1 LADASLDSCATP
13 AMDFL
18 DDDEDESSSTLLLS
32 EQDEDHATVDLSS
45 LSGSE
50 VSSGTGLLASVSRN
64 HTVGV

>member
-1 LADASLDSCATP
+1 LDSYATP
-13 AMDFL
+13 AMDFS

-32 EQDEDHATVDLSS
+32 EQYEGCATADLSS

-50 VSSGTGLLASVSRN
+50 VSNGTGLLALVSRN